1 MATAEGCTF
10 IFFTF
15 RHQRVALATPLAPSE
30 KNVAL
35 WIHPARSRMSC
46 TALYPCV
53 GRTAVCFHPR
63 TRVRGLCCG
72 VFLRGGLNG
81 LRCALRMRNTGH
93 DKQHGSGCD
102 YQW

>member
-35 WIHPARSRMSC
+35 WIHPARSGMFC
-46 TALYPCV
+46 TALYLCV